1 MFQGIT
7 YLNLDAKGRLAVP
20 VKHRK
25 DLGAGDGSSVVVT
38 VNPYDRCLWLYPE
51 REWQSVVQKVIRLP
65 SSQPDVRNLQ
75 RLLVGYA
82 EVLNLDG
89 QGRILLGKALR
100 KYAGLDRQVA
110 FVGQGN
116 KFEIWD
122 AEAWDQSQDV
132 WIDELREKRDRLSPE
147 LNSLAL

>member
-1 MFQGIT
+1 MLQGTT

-20 VKHRK
+20 AKHRK
-25 DLGAGDGSSVVVT
+25 ALGAGDGSGVVVT

-65 SSQPDVRNLQ
+65 SSQSDVRTLQ

-82 EVLNLDG
+82 EELNLDG

-122 AEAWDQSQDV
+122 AEAWDQGQDV
-132 WIDELREKRDRLSPE
+132 WIDKLRGERDQRSSELT
-147 LNSLAL
+147 NLAL